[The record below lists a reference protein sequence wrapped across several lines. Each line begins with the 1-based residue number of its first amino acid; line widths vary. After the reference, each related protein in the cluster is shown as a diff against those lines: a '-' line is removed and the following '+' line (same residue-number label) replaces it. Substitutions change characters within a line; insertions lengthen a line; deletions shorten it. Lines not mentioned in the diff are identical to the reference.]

1 MLLPTLF
8 AGVIAYVVLAAA
20 FLIAARKTNTRS
32 KLLGLAALAAAAP
45 GFFWFG
51 SFERQLSSG
60 QCYSE
65 VVHLI
70 ADAVDKTTSPRLL
83 AQEIRGLPLYGYET
97 ECSEV
102 ETASRALPNAI
113 GP

>member
-1 MLLPTLF
+1 MLLPLLF

-20 FLIAARKTNTRS
+20 FLIAARKTNTRA

-45 GFFWFG
+45 GFSWFG
-51 SFERQLSSG
+51 SFGQQLSSG
-60 QCYSE
+60 HCYSN
-65 VVHLI
+65 VVQLI
-70 ADAVDKTTSPRLL
+70 ADAVEKTNRPKIL

-102 ETASRALPNAI
+102 EAASRELPNAF

>member
-1 MLLPTLF
+1 MFPPMLF

-20 FLIAARKTNTRS
+20 FLIAARKTNTRA
-32 KLLGLAALAAAAP
+32 KLLGVAALVAAAP
-45 GFFWFG
+45 GFSWFG
-51 SFERQLSSG
+51 SFGQQFSSG

-70 ADAVDKTTSPRLL
+70 ANAVERTTSPKLL

-97 ECSEV
+97 SCSEV
-102 ETASRALPNAI
+102 EAASQSLPNATA
-113 GP
+113 P